1 MQNESQKHYIS
12 LDRED
17 YTCYPDEKEILLQA
31 GITGQIDTIE
41 STNEKG
47 H

>member
-1 MQNESQKHYIS
+1 MQNESHKHYIS

-31 GITGQIDTIE
+31 GITG
-41 STNEKG
+41 
-47 H
+47 